1 MEKVTITFAGGDSI
15 EAEKNGG
22 SFIVDEP
29 FEEKDLSE
37 VTIEGAEETTVLHDA
52 ELIECASVDGRYW
65 FTLREITEA
74 EAEAVQL
81 RADVDY
87 LLAITE

>member
-1 MEKVTITFAGGDSI
+1 MEKVTITFADGDSI

-22 SFIVDEP
+22 SFIVDKP
-29 FEEKDLSE
+29 FEEKNLSE
-37 VTIEGAEETTVLHDA
+37 VTIEGTEETTVLHDA
-52 ELIECASVDGRYW
+52 KLIECASVDGRYW

-87 LLAITE
+87 LLAIAE